1 MLEKRIEKKLGDKL
15 KAAGFLYY
23 KFVAPGNDGVP
34 DRIAIAP
41 DGRLYFLELK
51 TMGGTLSQV
60 QGMQI
65 GRLKAHRQDVRV
77 IRGMQGAEDFIREAT
92 GHEM

>member
-1 MLEKRIEKKLGDKL
+1 MLEKQIEKKLGDKL

-41 DGRLYFLELK
+41 DGRLYFL
-51 TMGGTLSQV
+51 G
-60 QGMQI
+60 
-65 GRLKAHRQDVRV
+65 LKAHRQDVRV

>member
-1 MLEKRIEKKLGDKL
+1 MLEKQIEKKLGDKL
-15 KAAGFLYY
+15 GRQVPVLQ
-23 KFVAPGNDGVP
+23 VRRSGNDGVP

-51 TMGGTLSQV
+51 TMGGTLSPV